1 MAEHTIT
8 IDLQKVAQDI
18 QNIKHFLNHLEA
30 LLEKGIAEGRLKDEE
45 KADLVLRVNGDGNGG
60 SS

>member
-30 LLEKGIAEGRLKDEE
+30 LLEKGIVEGRLKDEE

>member
-45 KADLVLRVNGDGNGG
+45 KADLVIRVNGDGNGG